1 MLLFRVLQLWPH
13 DEMWAIEPD
22 GVCRWNSASSA
33 TRSPTTWG
41 SPSRDRTMP
50 RFEVY
55 VTARVLRLRM
65 CVSTYPSTDPSQ
77 PVRSFA
83 RHWSNLSGVRQAIE
97 ADARVSDHETQQP
110 IPMDAGS
117 PTPSRSEAG
126 AALS

>member
-55 VTARVLRLRM
+55 VTARVLSAADVREHLP
-65 CVSTYPSTDPSQ
+65 VHGSKSTSEVIRASLEY
-77 PVRSFA
+77 
-83 RHWSNLSGVRQAIE
+83 LSGVRQAIE
-97 ADARVSDHETQQP
+97 ADARVSDPETQQP